1 MRGRK
6 FHRVNIV
13 AAVTHGKE
21 GTKKFAPECYSGSM
35 NGERFEKWF
44 EYKLIGSVPAG
55 STVIMDRASF
65 HRKKQL
71 EEICAKAEASL
82 LFLPAYSP
90 DFNPIEKD
98 WANMKRALR
107 DTAPLCDLLQTA
119 VYNHWR

>member
-1 MRGRK
+1 MKGA
-6 FHRVNIV
+6 RV
-13 AAVTHGKE
+13 
-21 GTKKFAPECYSGSM
+21 
-35 NGERFEKWF
+35 ERWF
-44 EYKLIGSVPAG
+44 EYKLLNDVKTG

-71 EEICAKAEASL
+71 EEIREKAKVKL
-82 LFLPAYSP
+82 QFLPAYTP

-119 VYNHWR
+119 IYDHWR

>member
-1 MRGRK
+1 
-6 FHRVNIV
+6 V
-13 AAVTHGKE
+13 AAVTRGKE

-44 EYKLIGSVPAG
+44 EYKLAGGVPAG
-55 STVIMDRASF
+55 STVIMGRASF

-71 EEICAKAEASL
+71 GELCAKAKANL